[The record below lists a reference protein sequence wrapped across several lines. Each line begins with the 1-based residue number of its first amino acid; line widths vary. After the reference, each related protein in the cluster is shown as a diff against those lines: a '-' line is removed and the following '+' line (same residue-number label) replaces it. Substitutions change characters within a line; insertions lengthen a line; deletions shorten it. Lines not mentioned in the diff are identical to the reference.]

1 MKRPDAGF
9 SLVELM
15 IVCIIMVIISAI
27 AIPAIQTT
35 INNYRLDAAGH
46 SLASLLQQA
55 RLQAVKTNQ
64 ATYAHYDT
72 NQTPN
77 VAFVNPDPAQA
88 FVLGNPAVELNMAI
102 SFLTNGLPD
111 HSQLDAYVGAG
122 TVIEVGTPIGFNAR
136 GLPCV
141 ASLSNVQL
149 CQQLDPV
156 KGGTPSFEWFL
167 QSSRN
172 KGWDAVTV
180 TAAGRIKSWRLADL
194 DPTLQRCGY
203 PACWD

>member
-15 IVCIIMVIISAI
+15 MVCIIMVIISAM
-27 AIPAIQTT
+27 AVPAIQTT

-46 SLASLLQQA
+46 SLASLLQEA

-64 ATYAHYDT
+64 ATYAHYDI
-72 NQTPN
+72 NQIPN
-77 VAFVNPDPAQA
+77 LAFVGSDPTQA
-88 FVLGNPAVELNMAI
+88 FVLGNPSVELNMAT
-102 SFLTNGLPD
+102 SFLTNGMPD

-122 TVIEVGTPIGFNAR
+122 TVVEVGAPIGFNAR

-141 ASLSNVQL
+141 ASLANMLL

-156 KGGTPSFEWFL
+156 NGGTPSFEWFV

-172 KGWDAVTV
+172 KGWEAVTV
-180 TAAGRIKSWRLADL
+180 TAAGRIKSWRLSNL
-194 DPTLQRCGY
+194 DPTLQKCGY
-203 PACWD
+203 PACWN